1 MNSYLL
7 NRSTGTISQ
16 HELRR
21 YALHRQLLAI
31 QASDLRFDGNLHQA
45 SQQASLSSNGS
56 LSLDEKPIAH
66 HNGVNALTIDRFEGR
81 YLLSGGADA
90 TISLWDLQ
98 ASTEQTSD
106 GTKGSPTLHSPLATS
121 RKGSTHKFGVT
132 DISYYPFDSLA
143 FLSSSYDHNLC
154 LSSSETLTPAAT
166 FDLDSAIYAH
176 AVSPIASHLL
186 VACATQLP
194 AIRLVDLRSGA
205 SAHSL
210 AGHVGAVL
218 TVGWSPKDEHV
229 LASGGV
235 DGTIR
240 LWDVRRS
247 AAALGVLDLEDSIGV
262 LGYDGKGIGARP
274 VSRGKAHM
282 GACNGLAWSDCGRWL
297 VSTGHDEKIRV
308 WSMAEGR
315 NTLASFGP
323 VVRNRGLGRLVPCL
337 VPSNL
342 VGSGHEMLFFPNEKE
357 ILQFEMLEGTM
368 IKRLRVP
375 GISRGQGAPNAK
387 VALKNKV
394 LDLAWRSHNVE
405 LYSGHGD
412 GTIRAWKPYLPED
425 KLADDEDREEEIQAE
440 NERKRKREAL
450 ESVYQ
455 DLTRKKMIFS

>member
-7 NRSTGTISQ
+7 HRSTGAISQ
-16 HELRR
+16 REIRR
-21 YALHRQLLAI
+21 YALRRQLLAI
-31 QASDLRFDGNLHQA
+31 QASDVRFGGSRHQA
-45 SQQASLSSNGS
+45 SQHASLSSDGS

-90 TISLWDLQ
+90 SISIWDLEDTNVQ
-98 ASTEQTSD
+98 ISNR
-106 GTKGSPTLHSPLATS
+106 TKGPNIHTPLATS
-121 RKGSTHKFGVT
+121 PKGSTHKFGIT
-132 DISYYPFDSLA
+132 DLSFYPFDSLA
-143 FLSSSYDHNLC
+143 FLSSSYDHHLA
-154 LSSSETLTPAAT
+154 LSSSETLAPSAK
-166 FDLDSAIYAH
+166 FDLDSVMYSH

-218 TVGWSPKDEHV
+218 TVGWSPKDEHI

-235 DGTIR
+235 DGTVR

-247 AAALGVLDLEDSIGV
+247 AAALGALDLEDSIGV
-262 LGYDGKGIGARP
+262 LGYDGRGTGARP
-274 VSRGKAHM
+274 ASRGKAHT
-282 GACNGLAWSDCGRWL
+282 GACNGLAWSDSGQWL

-308 WSMAEGR
+308 WDMAEGR
-315 NTLASFGP
+315 NTLVSFGP
-323 VVRNRGLGRLVPCL
+323 VVRNRGLGRLVPCV
-337 VPSNL
+337 VPSKL
-342 VGSGHEMLFFPNEKE
+342 VSCEQEMLIFPNEKE
-357 ILQFEMLEGTM
+357 ILQFEMLDGKM

-375 GISRGQGAPNAK
+375 GISQGQGAPNTK
-387 VALKNKV
+387 VVLRNKV
-394 LDLAWRSHNVE
+394 LDVAWRPHNVE

-412 GTIRAWKPYLPED
+412 GTIRAWKPYMPED
-425 KLADDEDREEEIQAE
+425 KMADDEDREEEIQAE

-455 DLTRKKMIFS
+455 DLTRKRMIFS